1 MKQAERIAQARA
13 KAAALKEGA
22 TGPGLPAAA
31 NTAASAAPPAVPS
44 STSASSQDGLK
55 APGTPTPLHPSLPA
69 KPGTTPVPGE
79 SAAASPAR
87 VSTPNPP
94 PAAPATPT
102 PPALAPEAAPIV
114 LPPDEQIM
122 KYEEVRISRQRSC
135 ALCSQSLTRVFEPL
149 LHFCSEVIELFEGES
164 RTRRGLGCCQVY
176 HPPSNVS
183 SRLVCRHVGRSESA
197 RMVGRGSTRRSCTF
211 IVHTVELKCFKV
223 RIEQLQQ
230 HYLDLIH
237 IH

>member
-1 MKQAERIAQARA
+1 MHHRPGDVKDFVRKIKQEDARIEMRRKMLMKQAERIAQARA
-13 KAAALKEGA
+13 KAAALKEGT

-31 NTAASAAPPAVPS
+31 NTAPASAAPPAVPS

-79 SAAASPAR
+79 SAAASPVR

-102 PPALAPEAAPIV
+102 PAAVPAPEPIPIV

-122 KYEEVRISRQRSC
+122 KYEEVRICRQRSY
-135 ALCSQSLTRVFEPL
+135 ALCSQSLTR
-149 LHFCSEVIELFEGES
+149 
-164 RTRRGLGCCQVY
+164 
-176 HPPSNVS
+176 
-183 SRLVCRHVGRSESA
+183 A
-197 RMVGRGSTRRSCTF
+197 R
-211 IVHTVELKCFKV
+211 
-223 RIEQLQQ
+223 
-230 HYLDLIH
+230 
-237 IH
+237 